1 MFIGATMV
9 IKGILLAHI
18 ESNLGE
24 KPGIPPPKKKKTP
37 NRFKSWNVL
46 KEKVRLLQEIK
57 TGRFD
62 LILGIRKVS

>member
-24 KPGIPPPKKKKTP
+24 KPGIPPPKKKKP
-37 NRFKSWNVL
+37 
-46 KEKVRLLQEIK
+46 Q
-57 TGRFD
+57 TGSNHGMF
-62 LILGIRKVS
+62 